1 MTASVR
7 QCQRQCQC
15 DSVSVSVQNPVPEKE
30 TEPECSG
37 AGAAEDHEG
46 VAGQLVQ
53 EVNQVDL
60 FVLEHTETG
69 QIFYTRG
76 RLIFNRSQEDLTEVK
91 SYKVRRLP

>member
-1 MTASVR
+1 MSSV
-7 QCQRQCQC
+7 QCP
-15 DSVSVSVQNPVPEKE
+15 VSVHNTAPEKE

-60 FVLEHTETG
+60 FVLEQRQVTE
-69 QIFYTRG
+69 Y
-76 RLIFNRSQEDLTEVK
+76 S
-91 SYKVRRLP
+91 LPD